1 MSPSAGK
8 KTCMKWGGALS
19 DCVQHYTHTWE
30 TWEVLGP
37 ARPCSAQWPG
47 PQATA
52 SGRRGMWPSS
62 FSVGALFLLIS
73 LFHIQNT
80 PSVFSSRPTTFLSK
94 RKMNNEF
101 SEWIKKLKKK
111 KKPNQNPAQIQIWC
125 DQKCISARAPSRD
138 EIVLC
143 SSKNPSQQ
151 QWQRCDSWNIRSLH
165 RQPRIITVQVTL
177 MICLEATESTKTFFF
192 AIFTS

>member
-8 KTCMKWGGALS
+8 KTRMKWGGALL
-19 DCVQHYTHTWE
+19 DCVQHYTHTWG

-73 LFHIQNT
+73 LFHVQNI

-101 SEWIKKLKKK
+101 SEWIKKLKEKK
-111 KKPNQNPAQIQIWC
+111 KSQIKTQLKYRSDVIRNAFLQGLHLETRQSSAQAKIQVSSNDWGVI
-125 DQKCISARAPSRD
+125 A
-138 EIVLC
+138 EIYVPFID
-143 SSKNPSQQ
+143 N
-151 QWQRCDSWNIRSLH
+151 
-165 RQPRIITVQVTL
+165 
-177 MICLEATESTKTFFF
+177 LE
-192 AIFTS
+192 

>member
-1 MSPSAGK
+1 MRRSPVRLRSALHTHVGDMGSPGTCQAVLSPVTRSTGYSIWSARHVAK
-8 KTCMKWGGALS
+8 FIFCRSLIPVNITFPYTKYTQRIFIKANNFSFKEKNEQWIQWVNQKT
-19 DCVQHYTHTWE
+19 E
-30 TWEVLGP
+30 E
-37 ARPCSAQWPG
+37 
-47 PQATA
+47 
-52 SGRRGMWPSS
+52 
-62 FSVGALFLLIS
+62 
-73 LFHIQNT
+73 
-80 PSVFSSRPTTFLSK
+80 
-94 RKMNNEF
+94 
-101 SEWIKKLKKK
+101 KK

-151 QWQRCDSWNIRSLH
+151 QWQRCDSWNICSLH
-165 RQPRIITVQVTL
+165 WQPRIITVQVTL